1 MSRLDPEPDMVRKWL
16 LGSTTSRP
24 DTLTPGMC
32 DLDAM
37 FIYQELVRRGV
48 CRFSMLILLCLVF
61 NKCCSEPMC
70 GRHFDTLN

>member
-32 DLDAM
+32 DLDA
-37 FIYQELVRRGV
+37 
-48 CRFSMLILLCLVF
+48 CLFLRSLFAEEFAVLA
-61 NKCCSEPMC
+61 C
-70 GRHFDTLN
+70 